1 MAIAET
7 CLLDTRWDM
16 VRSIAGSGGHG
27 PFLEQVQVPRGA
39 VYTAS
44 SGSLTWPTSWSPES
58 VRCI

>member
-27 PFLEQVQVPRGA
+27 PFLVQVQVPRGA

-44 SGSLTWPTSWSPES
+44 SGSLT
-58 VRCI
+58 